1 MHKYEFQIHFT
12 FQHPSEGFKKSSV
25 IEKADDVEQAL
36 SEFYEYYGELV
47 NLKITCVFKR
57 NNPTFNEELKAEMQ
71 EAIEKEAKGFGAM
84 IKALDEYKSQSLHD
98 YKNWEQYVKQNAKL
112 YAKSS

>member
-1 MHKYEFQIHFT
+1 MHKYEFQIHFN
-12 FQHPSEGFKKSSV
+12 FQHPTEGFKKSSV

-36 SEFYEYYGELV
+36 SEFHEYYGELV
-47 NLKITCVFKR
+47 NLKITDVFKR

-71 EAIEKEAKGFGAM
+71 EAIEKEAGHFGAM

-98 YKNWEQYVKQNAKL
+98 YKNWE
-112 YAKSS
+112 